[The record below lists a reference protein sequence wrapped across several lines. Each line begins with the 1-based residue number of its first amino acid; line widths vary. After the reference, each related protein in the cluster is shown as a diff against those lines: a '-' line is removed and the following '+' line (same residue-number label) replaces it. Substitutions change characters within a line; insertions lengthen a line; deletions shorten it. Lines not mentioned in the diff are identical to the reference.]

1 MSGLRELLLGQRD
14 QFASTVT
21 EKLLAYGLGRSVEY
35 FDMPAVR
42 KIAHASSA
50 SDYRWSSIIL
60 GIVKSGPFQ
69 MRRFES

>member
-1 MSGLRELLLGQRD
+1 MAGLRDMLLRQRD

-21 EKLLAYGLGRSVEY
+21 EKLLAYALGRNVEY

-42 KIAHASSA
+42 KIAHGSAA

-60 GIVKSGPFQ
+60 GIVKSAPFQ

>member
-1 MSGLRELLLGQRD
+1 MAGLRDMLLQQRD

-21 EKLLAYGLGRSVEY
+21 EKLLSYALGMNVEY

-42 KIAHASSA
+42 KIAHGSA
-50 SDYRWSSIIL
+50 TADYRWSSIIL
-60 GIVKSGPFQ
+60 GIVKSAPFQ